1 MKQVPT
7 QIPQPN
13 RTGMRGRLVR
23 LKDAAMRKHVPQRL
37 RMYLLGKNVNDGL
50 VFKIAVYI
58 ILTASAV
65 LYLKPLFFMISTSL
79 KTVPDLLDPTI
90 QWLPTRL
97 EWSNYTTAALGLKY
111 FQSMG
116 YTLFISV
123 TAALLQLVSCALTGY
138 AFARLVIPGK
148 NFLFLIVLL
157 TFLIPP
163 QTVGIS
169 LFVMYS
175 KLEWI
180 NTPYPFLVPAVFA
193 QGLKGAL
200 FIIIFRQFFATL
212 PKELEESGKMDGA
225 GAFRTF
231 WKIML
236 PLARPALLI
245 VFLFSFVW
253 HWNDYFEPSL
263 YIRNNS
269 LIPLSISM
277 EYLQQNLN
285 PLAGSASGLTGGV
298 FNLNEPI
305 RMAAAFLVILPPLIV
320 YGFAQRHF
328 IEGIERTGIVE

>member
-1 MKQVPT
+1 MKPVPT
-7 QIPQPN
+7 INQPIKKS
-13 RTGMRGRLVR
+13 GRMVR
-23 LKDAAMRKHVPQRL
+23 MMEMARRKHLGHRL
-37 RMYLLGKNVNDGL
+37 RMHVVGKHVNDGL
-50 VFKIAVYI
+50 LFKLMVYI
-58 ILTASAV
+58 ILTSAAV
-65 LYLKPLFFMISTSL
+65 LYLKPLFFMVSTSL
-79 KTVPDLLDPTI
+79 KSVPDLLDPTI
-90 QWLPTRL
+90 QWLPTQL
-97 EWSNYTTAALGLKY
+97 EWSNYATAAFGLKY
-111 FQSMG
+111 FKSLT
-116 YTLFISV
+116 YTLSISLV
-123 TAALLQLVSCALTGY
+123 AAVLQMVSCAITGY
-138 AFARLVIPGK
+138 AFARLIIPGK
-148 NFLFLIVLL
+148 NFWFLIVLL

-163 QTVGIS
+163 QTLGIS

-180 NTPYPFLVPAVFA
+180 NTPYPFLIPAIFA

-212 PKELEESGKMDGA
+212 PKELEESGRMDGA

-231 WKIML
+231 WTIML

-245 VFLFSFVW
+245 VFLFSFIW

-269 LIPLSISM
+269 LMPLSLSL

-285 PLAGSASGLTGGV
+285 PLAGSASGLTSGV

-320 YGFAQRHF
+320 YSFAQKHF